1 MKLSTAWKNAWRAY
15 RAHPLDAFLFLL
27 LELVLRLMA
36 CAPLLLLA
44 AEETRLGA
52 ALSVLLFV
60 LIVPPARQNAAEVMR
75 DALHGGRLFT
85 PALVSCRAYGR
96 KLAAGVNQTLLMLLW
111 GAPLLAGV
119 GLAVYAF
126 KGLIDGFTL
135 LRTISSLGGGSTE
148 NGIKLL
154 AVLYALTLLPLA
166 IGFAFHSGRR
176 HAVAC
181 GDAALARRHR
191 GGVMLAW
198 LTALAALLP
207 FVVAAGTVCMGY
219 VSALMQAVKSLGQG
233 RFSLPPLD
241 RNVYLVAAAV
251 VVLLLPAIPL
261 KQLVSAAYV
270 DGLAER
276 KS

>member
-1 MKLSTAWKNAWRAY
+1 MKLSKAWKNAWRAY
-15 RAHPLDAFLFLL
+15 CAHPLDTFLFLL

-36 CAPLLLLA
+36 CAPLVLLSA
-44 AEETRLGA
+44 AETRAGA
-52 ALSVLLFV
+52 ALSAVLFA
-60 LIVPPARQNAAEVMR
+60 LIVLPARQNAAEVMR

-85 PALVSCRAYGR
+85 PALVSFNGYGQ
-96 KLAAGVNQTLLMLLW
+96 KLVAGLKQTLLLLAW

-119 GLAVYAF
+119 GLAVYAY
-126 KGLIDGFTL
+126 KGLLDGFTL
-135 LRTISSLGGGSTE
+135 LRTISKLGGGSTE

-154 AVLYALTLLPLA
+154 AVLYALTLLPLMV
-166 IGFAFHSGRR
+166 GFAFHSGRR

-181 GDAALARRHR
+181 GDAGLARRHR

-198 LTALAALLP
+198 LTALVTLLP
-207 FVVAAGTVCMGY
+207 FAAAVGAVCMGY
-219 VSALMQAVKSLGQG
+219 VSALMQAVKNLGQG

-251 VVLLLPAIPL
+251 IVLLLPAAPL

-270 DGLAER
+270 DALAER
-276 KS
+276 KA